1 MAVINGSYGEREK
14 WVGEFSLQHSTTT
27 FCAKGGGGGSY
38 KKRKR
43 KKEEVQH
50 AMKNMIPESNGK
62 DRTLKEEE
70 EGS

>member
-1 MAVINGSYGEREK
+1 MGGE
-14 WVGEFSLQHSTTT
+14 VFTPT
-27 FCAKGGGGGSY
+27 FNCHVPCEGGGGRGSY

>member
-1 MAVINGSYGEREK
+1 MQK
-14 WVGEFSLQHSTTT
+14 
-27 FCAKGGGGGSY
+27 GGGGSY

-50 AMKNMIPESNGK
+50 AMKNMILESNGK

>member
-1 MAVINGSYGEREK
+1 MGVTGNVRSGWGN
-14 WVGEFSLQHSTTT
+14 FHSNIQLP
-27 FCAKGGGGGSY
+27 CSVQKGGGGSY

>member
-1 MAVINGSYGEREK
+1 M
-14 WVGEFSLQHSTTT
+14 Q
-27 FCAKGGGGGSY
+27 KGGGGRGSY

-70 EGS
+70 EGC